1 MRQILHI
8 KCSEEQYK
16 NFCNSKAFA
25 AFIDFCKN
33 HAVILDVEFPE
44 AEIRDGSGCSIL
56 EPRSARE
63 LALEWLNRKAE
74 RKGWYGRRNGI
85 DKMQ

>member
-44 AEIRDGSGCSIL
+44 AEIRDGSGLSML

-63 LALEWLNRKAE
+63 AALEWLNRKAE
-74 RKGWYGRRNGI
+74 RE
-85 DKMQ
+85 D